1 MIKYSEGAR
10 ALIVGVAFA
19 LVASLAALTIVIS
32 GNTFSS
38 SRAKTLYM
46 TESPESPE
54 SPEPPQ
60 FECTLKINST
70 LSEEEFLEK
79 LKAGRM
85 SVECEQK

>member
-19 LVASLAALTIVIS
+19 LVAGLAALAIVIS

-46 TESPESPE
+46 TESPE

>member
-19 LVASLAALTIVIS
+19 LVAGLAALAIVIS
-32 GNTFSS
+32 GNAFSS

-46 TESPESPE
+46 TE